1 MGEGYVRI
9 WVRGGDDLADEVLAR
24 WDQDWF
30 DRHVGKDVVT
40 YIGSARMGH
49 ESGVPA
55 RDRCHILLGL
65 RGEEDRI
72 RDADGELREEPEVLR
87 TEIVLVQD
95 FIVNRPAPPQFFEL
109 IPDGQA

>member
-9 WVRGGDDLADEVLAR
+9 WVKGGDDLADEVLAR
-24 WDQDWF
+24 WDQSWF
-30 DRHVGKDVVT
+30 DGHVGEDVQ

-55 RDRCHILLGL
+55 RDRCHIVLGL
-65 RGEEDRI
+65 RADEGRI
-72 RDADGELREEPEVLR
+72 QEADGELREEPEVQR
-87 TEIVLVQD
+87 TEVVLVD
-95 FIVNRPAPPQFFEL
+95 VFIVNRPAPAQFFPL